1 MTMRKNIFLL
11 CLTAMILLP
20 LVLMTSCKNKAPQDR
35 TKYLPSI
42 TGNAGEVLVVIN
54 KGYWE
59 GNLGSTLREI
69 LTSDYPFLPQR
80 ESTFK
85 LFNATPGGFSGSY
98 LLHRNIVIMNIS
110 AEVDT
115 TGIRITRDAWAKP
128 QIIVTVSA
136 TTPEDATELVSDN
149 KELIITAIEQMER
162 ERIIAN
168 SKKYEDRDV
177 RMAVTKNLGGSPYFP
192 KGFTMKKNT
201 PDFMWISQE
210 TTHVNQGI
218 LIFKFPYTDSS
229 QLSYDF
235 LKEKIYDLWQA
246 NVPGMRENSYM
257 TFNKVIDPGYRIISY
272 NDMNMVEMRGLW
284 EVENDYMG
292 GPFVCHIFPD
302 RNRENI
308 IILNA
313 FVYAPKYDKRK
324 YLRQVESIIYSFKWQ
339 ENLED
344 QK

>member
-1 MTMRKNIFLL
+1 MRMNIFSKITTLL
-11 CLTAMILLP
+11 LTAAMIL
-20 LVLMTSCKNKAPQDR
+20 TSCGNNTGKDR
-35 TKYLPSI
+35 SKYLPSI

-59 GNLGSTLREI
+59 GELGSRLREI
-69 LTSDYPFLPQR
+69 LTSEYPYLPQR
-80 ESTFK
+80 EPVFK
-85 LFNATPGGFSGSY
+85 LLNATPGGFSGSY
-98 LLHRNIVIMNIS
+98 LLHRNIIIVNVSPEI
-110 AEVDT
+110 DT
-115 TGIRITRDAWAKP
+115 TGVKITTDAWAKP

-136 TTPEDATELVSDN
+136 TTPEEATDLVTHND
-149 KELIITAIEQMER
+149 ELIINAIEQYER
-162 ERIIAN
+162 NRIIAN
-168 SKKYEDRDV
+168 STKYEDREV
-177 RMAVTKNLGGSPYFP
+177 RMAVTENIGGSPYFP

-218 LIFKFPYTDSS
+218 LIFKFPYTESS
-229 QLSYDF
+229 QLTPEY
-235 LKEKIYDLWQA
+235 LKDKLYDLWQA
-246 NVPGMRENSYM
+246 NVPGMRDNSYM
-257 TFNKVIDPGYRIISY
+257 TFNKVIEPGFNTISY
-272 NDMNMVEMRGLW
+272 QGESMIEMRGLW

-302 RNRENI
+302 RERKNI

-339 ENLED
+339 ENLEVE
-344 QK
+344 K